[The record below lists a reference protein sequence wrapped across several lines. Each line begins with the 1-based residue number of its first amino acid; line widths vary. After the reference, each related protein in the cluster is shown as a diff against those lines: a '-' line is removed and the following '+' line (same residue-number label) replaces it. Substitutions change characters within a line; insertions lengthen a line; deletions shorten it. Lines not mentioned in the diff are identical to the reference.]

1 MGLLISVR
9 NIAKSYTHK
18 ALFSGI
24 TLGVYE
30 GERIGMIG
38 PNGSGKS
45 TFLKILA
52 GIEDADS
59 GSIERKR
66 DLKMAYVAQR
76 DHFDE
81 PTPREVLAAAI
92 RNEHIDPHMAE
103 NRVEQILTR
112 MAFSQP
118 DVSVDS
124 LSGGWRKRLA
134 IARAII
140 TEPELLLL
148 DEPTNHLDLEGILWL
163 EKFLS
168 GARFA
173 TVVVTHDR
181 YFLENMTT
189 RIVEIA
195 ATYPEGFLSIEGPYS
210 EFLRRRVEFT
220 ESQQA
225 QEESLKNRV
234 RQEIEWLSRGAK
246 ARRRKSKFRIGGAH
260 EAISDLK
267 EIGARNS
274 SGNDQVDIEFTA
286 SERKTN
292 KLIAAHNISKSRGGR
307 LLFDNLDL
315 TLAPGTRLGLLGPNG
330 SGKSTLMHILNGDL
344 ESDSG
349 TLKRAHD
356 LRVVFFD
363 QARKALEQDQVLRQ
377 ALSPS
382 SDSVV
387 YQGKV
392 IHVNSWAKR
401 FLFRYE
407 QLDHPVSA
415 LSGGEQ
421 ARILIARL
429 MQESADILMMDEPT
443 NDLDIP
449 SLEILEES
457 LAEFPGAVI
466 LVTHD
471 RYLLDRLATS
481 ILALDGEGHAK
492 EFVDLEQW
500 ADAKQAAADAVKAVA
515 IKATQQTT
523 APSSVTQPKNAP
535 PTGRKR
541 LNYMEQKEWDGME
554 QTIME
559 SEAHVEDLQR
569 QMDAAMNDPQ
579 RLQDVCRQLTEAQE
593 KVQQL
598 YARWEF
604 LENKLNGE

>member
-1 MGLLISVR
+1 MGLLVSVR
-9 NIAKSYTHK
+9 NIAKAYTHK

-52 GIEDADS
+52 GTETADS
-59 GSIERKR
+59 GAVERKR

-76 DHFDE
+76 DTFDQ
-81 PTPREVLAAAI
+81 PTPRAVLLAALA
-92 RNEHIDPHMAE
+92 NEHIDPHMAE
-103 NRVEQILTR
+103 NRVDKMLTR
-112 MAFSQP
+112 MDFTQP
-118 DVSVDS
+118 DAPNES

-134 IARAII
+134 IAESII
-140 TEPELLLL
+140 KEPELLLL

-163 EKFLS
+163 EKFLKD
-168 GARFA
+168 ARFA

-195 ATYPEGFLSIEGPYS
+195 ATYSDGFLSVEGPYS
-210 EFLRRRVEFT
+210 EFLRRREEFL
-220 ESQQA
+220 EGQQA

-260 EAISDLK
+260 EAIANLK
-267 EIGARNS
+267 DINTRNT
-274 SGNDQVDIEFTA
+274 SGDAQVDIEFTA

-292 KLIAAHNISKSRGGR
+292 KLLAAHNISKNRGGR
-307 LLFDNLDL
+307 TLFSNVDL
-315 TLAPGTRLGLLGPNG
+315 ILSPGSRLGLLGPNG

-344 ESDSG
+344 DSDSG
-349 TLKRAHD
+349 TIKRAHD

-363 QARKALEQDQVLRQ
+363 QARKALEQNMTLRQ
-377 ALSPS
+377 ALSPT

-387 YQGKV
+387 YQGRV

-407 QLDHPVSA
+407 QMDHPISA

-421 ARILIARL
+421 ARILIAKL
-429 MQESADILMMDEPT
+429 MQDSADVLMMDEPT

-449 SLEILEES
+449 SLEVLEES
-457 LAEFPGAVI
+457 LAEFPGAVV

-481 ILALDGEGHAK
+481 VFSLDGKGGAK
-492 EFVDLEQW
+492 EFVDLDQW
-500 ADAKQAAADAVKAVA
+500 AEAKEAADVAEAAARSAALKAA
-515 IKATQQTT
+515 SDSAAPAKNSQQ
-523 APSSVTQPKNAP
+523 S
-535 PTGRKR
+535 GRKR
-541 LNYMEQKEWDGME
+541 LNYMEQREWDSME
-554 QTIME
+554 QSIME
-559 SEAHVEDLQR
+559 AEEKVESLQH
-569 QMDAAMNDPQ
+569 QMEAAMSDPQ
-579 RLQDVCRQLTEAQE
+579 KLQDICQQLTQAQE
-593 KVQQL
+593 KIQTL

-604 LENKLNGE
+604 LENKLQGD